1 MTPAETPTEC
11 EALASIEHDQWIAW
25 SKDLASKET
34 LSPERLAR
42 WRSLWVPYEELSEEM
57 KEHDRR
63 WARLVQL
70 VTGRSIAEKDAR
82 IRELEESRKQLADA
96 VERLL
101 DCDLGRVDE
110 PPGIIENT
118 EHGAEVDSAIA
129 EARAALA
136 RSSEV
141 PK

>member
-1 MTPAETPTEC
+1 MTPTEC

-82 IRELEESRKQLADA
+82 IRELVEKVRLATYCDFH
-96 VERLL
+96 EPDGTL
-101 DCDLGRVDE
+101 DCE
-110 PPGIIENT
+110 EC
-118 EHGAEVDSAIA
+118 E

-136 RSSEV
+136 RSEGGT
-141 PK
+141 

>member
-82 IRELEESRKQLADA
+82 IREL
-96 VERLL
+96 VEILHDMDLWLFIGREDMRPTWFDTVIRLR
-101 DCDLGRVDE
+101 DR
-110 PPGIIENT
+110 
-118 EHGAEVDSAIA
+118 
-129 EARAALA
+129 ARAALA
-136 RSSEV
+136 RSEGGT
-141 PK
+141 